1 MSKTIE
7 EKWDDEINRWTPR
20 RVKTWIWV
28 LIAAVII
35 LSVAGW
41 GISVATSG
49 VRGSGEIVQQRNDAD
64 NRISAQAFFE
74 DTYATIKAQDLKLT
88 EAQAD
93 LNEFIATNPQ
103 PSSSDLVQVQLYTQQ
118 LKGKQ
123 TTVTGLQQ
131 ICQDAVASYNAEARK
146 TIRAEWRSPDLP
158 YQIDATST
166 TSETDCQPAA

>member
-1 MSKTIE
+1 MSKTLE
-7 EKWDDEINRWTPR
+7 DKWDDEFERWTPR
-20 RVKTWIWV
+20 RIKAWIWV

-35 LSVAGW
+35 LPMLVW

-49 VRGSGEIVQQRNDAD
+49 VRGSGDIVQQRNDAD

-93 LNEFIATNPQ
+93 LDEFIATTPQ

-118 LKGKQ
+118 LKAKQ

-131 ICQDAVASYNAEARK
+131 ICQDAVGSYNAEARK
-146 TIRAEWRSPDLP
+146 TIRGDWRSEDLP